1 MPLHGNESQQQIAIT
16 WSANQ
21 HRGISKSMA
30 DARVSQVVIIGGG
43 FGGLKAAEAIAR
55 LPVQVT
61 MVDRKNHHT
70 FQPLL
75 YQVATAGLS
84 APEIA
89 APIREILGR
98 YNNVEVL
105 LGDVIGI
112 DVNARKLQ
120 LHAFQPT
127 ELSYDYLVVA
137 SGSSHAY
144 FGHDDWEP
152 LAPGLK
158 TIDDAMEIRRRI
170 LLAYELAE
178 REALLTGTHMPLTFV
193 VVGAGPTGVELAGTL
208 GEISR
213 MSIGNEYKHIDPKKI
228 RILLVEGGS
237 SVLATFPPDLQQS
250 ALRQLK
256 KLGVEVRLGAM
267 VTDIREGEI
276 HIGGEIIPAAVI
288 LWAAGVSASPLGRA
302 LGAPTD
308 RAGRVLVNPDL
319 SVPGHSEIFVVGDLA
334 SITYDHGK
342 PVPGLAPAA
351 MQEGKW
357 AGLQIKRDLEGK
369 PREPFH
375 YLDKGTLATI
385 GRAAAVADL
394 PGGIHISGF
403 FAWLSWL
410 FVHIFFLIG
419 FRNRLAVMFDWAWS
433 YFTYRRSA
441 RLITGES
448 NIIPMTTL
456 AHMEEA
462 SQRVAQM
469 ETTGARSPASHD
481 VGATNSDGSA
491 MQATASAEKR
501 RA

>member
-1 MPLHGNESQQQIAIT
+1 MS
-16 WSANQ
+16 
-21 HRGISKSMA
+21 
-30 DARVSQVVIIGGG
+30 DARPRVVIVGGG
-43 FGGLKAAEAIAR
+43 FGGLKAAEALAK
-55 LPVQVT
+55 LPVQIT
-61 MVDRKNHHT
+61 LVDRKNHHT

-84 APEIA
+84 PAEIA
-89 APIREILGR
+89 APIREILAR
-98 YNNVEVL
+98 HSNVEVL
-105 LGDVIGI
+105 LGEVIGI

-120 LHAFQPT
+120 LHGA
-127 ELSYDYLVVA
+127 ELPYDYLIIA
-137 SGSSHAY
+137 AGSSHAY
-144 FGHDDWEP
+144 FGHDEWEP

-158 TIDDAMEIRRRI
+158 TLEDALEMRRRI

-178 REALLTGTHMPLTFV
+178 REALLTGTHMPLNFV
-193 VVGAGPTGVELAGTL
+193 VVGGGPTGVELAGTV

-213 MSIGNEYKHIDPKKI
+213 MSMNREFKHIDPTKT
-228 RILLVEGGS
+228 RILLVEGS
-237 SVLATFPPDLQQS
+237 PAVLSAYPPDLQQS
-250 ALRQLK
+250 AVRQLK
-256 KLGVEVRLGAM
+256 KLGVEVRVNSM
-267 VTDIREGEI
+267 VTEVREGEI
-276 HIGGEIIPAAVI
+276 RIGNEVMPATVI

-302 LGAPTD
+302 LGVPTD
-308 RAGRVLVNPDL
+308 KAGRVLVEPDL
-319 SVPGHSEIFVVGDLA
+319 SIPGHKEVFVVGDLA
-334 SITYDHGK
+334 SITYDHRK

-357 AGLQIKRDLEGK
+357 AGRQIKRDLEGK

-385 GRAAAVADL
+385 GRAAAVADF

-433 YFTYRRSA
+433 YFTFRRSA

-448 NIIPMTTL
+448 EIIPIATL
-456 AHMEEA
+456 RRMEEA
-462 SQRVAQM
+462 SIHVAKI
-469 ETTGARSPASHD
+469 EAGGTSNVPGAMAHENAS
-481 VGATNSDGSA
+481 S
-491 MQATASAEKR
+491 MQVTALPEKR